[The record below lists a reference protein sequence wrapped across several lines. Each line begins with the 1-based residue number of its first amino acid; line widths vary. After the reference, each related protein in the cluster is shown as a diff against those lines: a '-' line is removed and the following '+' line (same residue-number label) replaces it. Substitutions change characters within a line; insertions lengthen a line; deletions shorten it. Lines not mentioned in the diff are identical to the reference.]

1 MNHQN
6 NRNPVVLV
14 HGILRTS
21 SVFRTL
27 APFLIQQ
34 GWPVYMI
41 DLTPNNAT
49 LPLEEMASQVR
60 DFINKTFP
68 PEQPIDLV
76 GLSMGGLVT
85 RYYVQR
91 LGGMNRVQRF
101 ITISAP
107 NKGTWLAYLWHRRAC
122 VQMRPGSVF
131 LEDLNQDAQTL
142 EHINYTSLW
151 TPWDLIIIPA
161 RNSQM
166 PVGRDVKL
174 SVFAHAFMVVHPRS
188 LAAIVAA
195 LSEPIKSD
203 ILHHSQKVE
212 KANSP
217 APSYK
222 EGEKEKIR

>member
-1 MNHQN
+1 MNNQN

-14 HGILRTS
+14 HGIIRTS

-27 APFLIQQ
+27 APYLIQQ
-34 GWPVYMI
+34 GWSVYLI
-41 DLTPNNAT
+41 DLKPNNAT
-49 LPLEEMASQVR
+49 LPLEEMAAQVR

-107 NKGTWLAYLWHRRAC
+107 NQGTWLAYFWHSHAC

-131 LEDLNQDAQTL
+131 LEDLNQDVQIL
-142 EHINYTSLW
+142 EHINFTSLW
-151 TPWDLIIIPA
+151 TAWDFIIIPA

-174 SVFAHAFMVVHPRS
+174 SIFAHAFMVVHPRS
-188 LAAIVAA
+188 LAAVVAA
-195 LSEPIKSD
+195 LSEPIKCEHVKHD
-203 ILHHSQKVE
+203 RQPLPT
-212 KANSP
+212 P
-217 APSYK
+217 APQKSLHDGGK
-222 EGEKEKIR
+222 T

>member
-1 MNHQN
+1 MNHPN

-14 HGILRTS
+14 HGIIRTS

-27 APFLIQQ
+27 APYLIQQ
-34 GWPVYMI
+34 GWSVYLI

-49 LPLEEMASQVR
+49 LPLEEMAAQVR

-101 ITISAP
+101 ITISSP
-107 NKGTWLAYLWHRRAC
+107 NQGTWLAYFWHSHAC

-131 LEDLNQDAQTL
+131 LEDLNQDAQML
-142 EHINYTSLW
+142 ECINFTSLW
-151 TPWDLIIIPA
+151 TPWDFIIIPA

-174 SVFAHAFMVVHPRS
+174 SVFAHALMVVNPRS

-195 LSEPIKSD
+195 LSEPIKPGR
-203 ILHHSQKVE
+203 LYPSQQVE
-212 KANSP
+212 KPNPP
-217 APSYK
+217 APH
-222 EGEKEKIR
+222 